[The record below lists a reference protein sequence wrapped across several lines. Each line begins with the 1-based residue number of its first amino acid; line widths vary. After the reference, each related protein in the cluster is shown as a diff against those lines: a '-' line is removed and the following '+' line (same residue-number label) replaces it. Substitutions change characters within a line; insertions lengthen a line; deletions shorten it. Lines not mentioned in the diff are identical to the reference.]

1 MIDSN
6 VLVRLLGYLDKNVIF
21 VFAVH
26 CKNTNAMKLR
36 ILLAFVILAAA
47 PVGLNAQTP
56 EVVDLDL
63 KYAADMLKVGT
74 AVPDF
79 TLKDVDGK
87 TVSLSDFKGKKVVL
101 QFWASWCPDCR
112 AELPLIK
119 SMQEQS
125 DPSKIVFVA
134 VSFDRTEE
142 AFSSYVSKNGL
153 EGVQLYDPAGMR
165 DSAIAKAYNITWI
178 PSLYLI
184 DEKGKVMLA
193 TVVADKLAEA
203 VADLK

>member
-1 MIDSN
+1 
-6 VLVRLLGYLDKNVIF
+6 
-21 VFAVH
+21 
-26 CKNTNAMKLR
+26 MKLR
-36 ILLAFVILAAA
+36 ILLAFVMLAVSN
-47 PVGLNAQTP
+47 VGLNAQTP
-56 EVVDLDL
+56 EEVDLDL
-63 KYAADMLKVGT
+63 KYAADMLKPGT
-74 AVPDF
+74 SVPDF
-79 TLKDVDGK
+79 TLNDVNGK

-112 AELPLIK
+112 AEMPLIK
-119 SMQEQS
+119 SMQAQS

-142 AFSSYVSKNGL
+142 AFVNYVANNGL
-153 EGVQLYDPAGMR
+153 EGVQLYDPSGMR
-165 DSAIAKAYNITWI
+165 DSAIAKSYKITWI